1 MTLETEPPNRNASL
15 MAIGAISL
23 FSAKPIFIKWAFAH
37 GIDASELML
46 LRLLMAA
53 PLFALAGIWVMRN
66 RHTTLKDLA
75 IASGLGVL
83 GSYISGLLDMTGLM
97 YITAQLERMLLFTYP
112 IFTVLLSWLLFKRRP
127 NRAIYACI
135 VMTYAGLALMFGSDL
150 ANQGDEV
157 ITGTAL
163 VLASALLF
171 ALYMVLSR
179 GPIQRMGA
187 IPFTAVAMLASTAVM
202 FGHQWLLAPAEIT
215 LAHLSSY
222 TLPVYGLTAGLAFFC
237 TFIPALLG
245 SEAVRQL
252 GPEQVS
258 LLGNGGP
265 VITTVLAVLLLD
277 ELFTLWHGAGMALIL
292 AGLWLLQHPPAALL
306 PARS

>member
-1 MTLETEPPNRNASL
+1 MNTPAARPAPYAHA
-15 MAIGAISL
+15 MAIAAITL

-37 GIDASELML
+37 GIDASQLMM

-53 PLFALAGIWVMRN
+53 PLFALAGLWVVRN
-66 RHTTLKDLA
+66 HRSTLRDVG
-75 IASGLGVL
+75 IAAGLGVL

-97 YITAQLERMLLFTYP
+97 YINAQLERMLLFTYP
-112 IFTVLLSWLLFKRRP
+112 IFTVLLSWVIYKRRP
-127 NRAIYACI
+127 SRAIYLCI
-135 VMTYAGLALMFGSDL
+135 VMTYAGLALMFSNDL
-150 ANQGDEV
+150 SQQGEGV
-157 ITGTAL
+157 ITGTLL

-179 GPIQRMGA
+179 APIQRMGA
-187 IPFTAVAMLASTAVM
+187 IPFTAVAMLSSTLVM
-202 FGHQWLLAPAEIT
+202 GVHQGLLAPGQLS
-215 LAHLSSY
+215 LAHLTGYS
-222 TLPVYGLTAGLAFFC
+222 PEVYGLTAGLAVFC

-265 VITTVLAVLLLD
+265 VITTALAVLLLN
-277 ELFTLWHGAGMALIL
+277 ETFTPWHAAGMGMIL
-292 AGLWLLQHPPAALL
+292 AGLWLLQHPPAALIA
-306 PARS
+306 ARS